1 MRQVQ
6 QVRPSP
12 VRPRHFPSSAS
23 GAQGS
28 LTTEQA
34 ASPLLFG
41 DPAGAGPERKNA
53 GVMELVDVADSKSA
67 GGDTVWVRV
76 PPPAPALKFP
86 VWHESPPT
94 ARLLSRTGNF
104 FAFGC
109 DPLRWARSRGEAAYE
124 KISFSFWHTCKYSVF
139 WFSGNRVFLCFRA
152 SSSLRSLLHH
162 QIAAWIPGSMGIT
175 LAILAAEFCLEDVS
189 KCV

>member
-1 MRQVQ
+1 MKNLHLKFPFASCIISGNSPVRQVQ

-67 GGDTVWVRV
+67 DGDIVWVRV
-76 PPPAPALKFP
+76 PPPAPAQEFP
-86 VWHESPPT
+86 TPFRFRLRRKLHSVGNSFAFDRGPLRWVRGREGRGMRPVEQEIDFN
-94 ARLLSRTGNF
+94 RLLQLRNSYHRSASALRRKLRGDRNF
-104 FAFGC
+104 FAFRPN
-109 DPLRWARSRGEAAYE
+109 PLR
-124 KISFSFWHTCKYSVF
+124 
-139 WFSGNRVFLCFRA
+139 
-152 SSSLRSLLHH
+152 
-162 QIAAWIPGSMGIT
+162 
-175 LAILAAEFCLEDVS
+175 
-189 KCV
+189 